1 MSKRLGQLPTS
12 RPGSVKL
19 KPRLFG
25 SGRVRIAEGDGN
37 TARGAARAMLEA
49 FAGDGGPGL
58 LSVSAARAR
67 SPHQLDLRQTQVN
80 NLEPLKGLTALH
92 IIR

>member
-1 MSKRLGQLPTS
+1 
-12 RPGSVKL
+12 
-19 KPRLFG
+19 
-25 SGRVRIAEGDGN
+25 
-37 TARGAARAMLEA
+37 MLEA
-49 FAGDGGPGL
+49 FAGDSGPGL
-58 LSVSAARAR
+58 LSVSACARAR